1 MNRLIT
7 IAVSHYC
14 EKARW
19 ALDWLKIPYIEE
31 SHVPIFHRLATRR
44 YGGKS
49 VPVLVTESGVF
60 TDSTDILRHIDAIA
74 TIEKHLYPAN
84 PKLRQEVEQLEEL
97 FDSKLGVY
105 IRQWGYYYRIDDRQA
120 LLEMWRKNNPQLEQ
134 VGLTIAFPLMRQMVR
149 RAYDVSASSAA
160 SSLAEVRQIF
170 DLVSQ
175 RLASDR
181 SYLVGD
187 DFTAADLTFAALA
200 APALRPKQHP
210 IQLAQAGKINEE
222 MAAVILEL
230 RQTKAG
236 KFALRLYREKRHAT
250 NSQPSVES
258 A

>member
-19 ALDWLKIPYIEE
+19 ALDWQKIPYIEE

-74 TIEKHLYPAN
+74 TTKQHLYPTD

-120 LLEMWRKNNPQLEQ
+120 LQEMWRKNNSQLEQ

-170 DLVSQ
+170 DLVSH

-181 SYLVGD
+181 AYLVGD
-187 DFTAADLTFAALA
+187 NFTAADLTFAALA

-210 IQLAQAGKINEE
+210 IQLAQVGKINEE
-222 MAAVILEL
+222 MAAVMQEL

-236 KFALRLYREKRHAT
+236 KFALRLYRQRHAT
-250 NSQPSVES
+250 NSQPTVES

>member
-7 IAVSHYC
+7 IAISHYC

-31 SHVPIFHRLATRR
+31 SHVPIFHRLITRK
-44 YGGKS
+44 YGCKS
-49 VPVLVTESGVF
+49 VPVLVTESGIF
-60 TDSTDILRHIDAIA
+60 TDSTDILRHIDALA
-74 TIEKHLYPAN
+74 TTEQHLYPTD

-105 IRQWGYYYRIDDRQA
+105 VRQWGYYYRIDDRQA
-120 LLEMWRKNNPQLEQ
+120 LKEMWRKNNPQLEQ
-134 VGLTIAFPLMRQMVR
+134 VGLTLAFPLMRRIVR

-187 DFTAADLTFAALA
+187 NFTAADLTFAALA

-210 IQLAQAGKINEE
+210 IQLTQVGTNEE
-222 MAAVILEL
+222 VAAVIQEL
-230 RQTKAG
+230 RRTKAG
-236 KFALRLYREKRHAT
+236 KFALRLYKEQRHAT
-250 NSQPSVES
+250 NSQPTVENV
-258 A
+258 